1 MEVVHADADL
11 AKYMRDAVQVSNDS
25 PVLLDR
31 FLDNAV
37 EVDIDVIADH
47 TGAVLIGGVMEH
59 IEEAGVHSGDS
70 SCSLPPYSLSVDTHE
85 RLREQVVALARALN
99 VVGLMNTQFA
109 VQAGEGGEGVLGRES
124 PRL

>member
-37 EVDIDVIADH
+37 EVDIDVIADR

-70 SCSLPPYSLSVDTHE
+70 SCSLPPYYPSAHPPARLPAPGAE
-85 RLREQVVALARALN
+85 RGR
-99 VVGLMNTQFA
+99 VG
-109 VQAGEGGEGVLGRES
+109 EE
-124 PRL
+124 

>member
-59 IEEAGVHSGDS
+59 IEEAAVHSVDS
-70 SCSLPPYSLSVDTHE
+70 YCSLPPSSLSVYTQT
-85 RLREQVVALARALN
+85 RPRGPVVQVAR
-99 VVGLMNTQFA
+99 GPH
-109 VQAGEGGEGVLGRES
+109 GG
-124 PRL
+124 

>member
-11 AKYMRDAVQVSNDS
+11 KRYITEAVRVSNDS

-37 EVDIDVIADH
+37 EVDVDIIADAQ
-47 TGAVLIGGVMEH
+47 GNVLIGGIMEH

-70 SCSLPPYSLSVDTHE
+70 SCSLPPYSLPKKIQD
-85 RLREQVVALARALN
+85 RAARAGHADGASELN

-109 VQAGEGGEGVLGRES
+109 GRKARRS
-124 PRL
+124 SSSK